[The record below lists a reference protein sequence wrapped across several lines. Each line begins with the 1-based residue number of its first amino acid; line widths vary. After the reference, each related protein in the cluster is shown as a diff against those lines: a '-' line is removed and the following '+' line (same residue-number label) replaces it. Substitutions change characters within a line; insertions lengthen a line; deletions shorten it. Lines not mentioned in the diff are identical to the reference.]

1 MDPVL
6 FVQLVEPPL
15 YVITTILLV
24 WLSLPRANPLAA
36 AFRPVWRTLTRRN
49 YAVFVAIGCSM
60 IVIDVILTSLDHHF
74 TAAIVKWRGEDF
86 TSLIWQIEGDFV
98 KHFQRWT
105 WPGLTWYMA
114 WAYIVVFPVTVPSAM
129 VVFDYLG
136 EARKNVSLLIAYF
149 INYILVLPFYF
160 LFPVRECHEFR
171 PGGEP
176 FLRLVLDDAHP
187 AIMKG
192 LRPMSGIDN
201 CFPSFHTS
209 LVVTVALF
217 AWFSGRRAFGIVMS
231 LMALSVIL
239 ATLYLGIHWI
249 VDLGAG
255 IVVGIIA
262 YWLGDWLGKK
272 YWARRVSRGR
282 SLN

>member
-6 FVQLVEPPL
+6 FVRLVEPPL
-15 YVITTILLV
+15 YVITVVLLV
-24 WLSLPRANPLAA
+24 WLSLPRANPLVVT
-36 AFRPVWRTLTRRN
+36 FRPAWRTVTRKN
-49 YAVFVAIGCSM
+49 YFVFVAIGCSM
-60 IVIDVILTSLDHHF
+60 IVIDAVLTALDHHF
-74 TAAIVKWRGEDF
+74 TAAVVSRRGEDF

-105 WPGLTWYMA
+105 WPPLTWYMA
-114 WAYIVVFPVTVPSAM
+114 WAYIIVFPMTVPCAM

-149 INYILVLPFYF
+149 MNYILVLPFYF
-160 LFPVRECHEFR
+160 LFPVRECHAFE
-171 PGGEP
+171 PGGQP
-176 FLRLVLDDAHP
+176 FVRLVLNDAHP
-187 AIMKG
+187 AIMKV

-217 AWFSGRRAFGIVMS
+217 AWFSGRRAFGVVMA

-239 ATLYLGIHWI
+239 STLYLGVHWL

-255 IVVGIIA
+255 VVVGIIA
-262 YWLGDWLGKK
+262 YWLGDWLGRK
-272 YWARRVSRGR
+272 YWARRVSRR
-282 SLN
+282 PSPN